1 MTSAYFTYILLPP
14 LPIRWTPQSCLEYT
28 VSFVLSPLTVF
39 TLWNYVSNVNANLSR
54 YASAMLPRPDNPD
67 VCSIKGTTPQSSFYD
82 SVTGLESSNGLAKSK
97 GRTNATLFSEVKK
110 DMTAAFDT
118 VFELGANVT
127 HRIKDTMRIVRNQ
140 IASAKIAIPNSGQEG
155 KTDMMENQ
163 LLPASGPSAEGPPRQ
178 DSARNIERHELRP
191 MDAAA
196 PSLSTATPSPASSV
210 SDEEENM
217 TLVLE
222 PSTNVVQITTRTG
235 STDTLHMNVEFAPVA
250 GVPVYTSSFSASPR
264 PAVVETVLV
273 QEVDGSEHDSEA
285 LISTNGKVEPHHRV
299 TALTTYAADCL
310 GQHLAWHMSDFI
322 CLPLEALY
330 VRSIALAFLAAS
342 GPSPLAPRLGT
353 ADIYPKRS
361 WFGLGLRA
369 SGLRGIDDYMG
380 KMVLC
385 LGIEMVVQLG
395 VWQIGTGIAWWA
407 GKQWFRWG
415 KL

>member
-1 MTSAYFTYILLPP
+1 MSLL
-14 LPIRWTPQSCLEYT
+14 
-28 VSFVLSPLTVF
+28 LSPLAVF

-67 VCSIKGTTPQSSFYD
+67 ICSIKSTTPQSSFYD
-82 SVTGLESSNGLAKSK
+82 SVTGLESSNGLAKGR
-97 GRTNATLFSEVKK
+97 GRTNATLLSEVKK

-118 VFELGANVT
+118 ILELGANVT

-140 IASAKIAIPNSGQEG
+140 IASAKTAIPKSGQEG
-155 KTDMMENQ
+155 KTDITENQ
-163 LLPASGPSAEGPPRQ
+163 LLPISGSPAEGPPRQ
-178 DSARNIERHELRP
+178 DSARHIERHEPRP
-191 MDAAA
+191 IDAAA

-210 SDEEENM
+210 SDEENM

-273 QEVDGSEHDSEA
+273 QEVDGSEHYSKA
-285 LISTNGKVEPHHRV
+285 LIYTDSKAEPHHRV

-310 GQHLAWHMSDFI
+310 GQHLAWHMSDLI

-330 VRSIALAFLAAS
+330 VRSVALAFLAAS
-342 GPSPLAPRLGT
+342 GSSPLAQRLGT
-353 ADIYPKRS
+353 ADVYPRGN

-369 SGLRGIDDYMG
+369 SGWRGVGDYMG
-380 KMVLC
+380 KIVLC

-407 GKQWFRWG
+407 GKKWFRWG